1 MSGISA
7 SEKNRMHKV
16 LNDGGIRL
24 GVVVSDIPGQSARA
38 MVKALIADKPAIAV
52 LQYASNRLK
61 TPRKEILDALQGELS
76 ECHIFVLNELM
87 HHIEEL
93 EARMIR
99 FDCRLLD
106 GLEKERNVLQLL
118 CTIPGIDITGAAMLL
133 VEIGTDM
140 GAFGSASRL
149 ASWVGIC
156 PGNNESAGKRK
167 TG

>member
-1 MSGISA
+1 
-7 SEKNRMHKV
+7 MHK
-16 LNDGGIRL
+16 
-24 GVVVSDIPGQSARA
+24 
-38 MVKALIADKPAIAV
+38 
-52 LQYASNRLK
+52 
-61 TPRKEILDALQGELS
+61 
-76 ECHIFVLNELM
+76 VLNELM

-93 EARMIR
+93 EARMVR

-140 GAFGSASRL
+140 SAFGSAGL

-156 PGNNESAGKRK
+156 PGNNESASKRK
-167 TG
+167 SGRTRKGNRYVRRRAPASAPTPPAEPPPSSRPNTHLLPSGADTNANVKLLLTNSCGRATS

>member
-1 MSGISA
+1 
-7 SEKNRMHKV
+7 MHKV